1 MVISKDLWR
10 STYCRAFGNGAVN
23 TCIKDIGL
31 LGLGFKH
38 TTFHLQGNA
47 LIHCTTTAV
56 WWSYPCSVLL
66 WYWIQ
71 SVYILFT
78 GGGDDRILVQYSC
91 DIEYKVFLLYLQVEV
106 MIVSLF
112 STPVILI
119 TKCLYSI
126 YRWRWWSYP
135 CSVLLWYWLQSV
147 YILFTGGGDDRI
159 LVQYSREWYPDTG
172 QLPNPR
178 PVPDTAG
185 HRGSLS
191 LLCQKGLLS

>member
-1 MVISKDLWR
+1 MATEHWGFFSMPHQLWHGISLYLMILKDSWH

-78 GGGDDRILVQYSC
+78 GGGDDRILVQYS
-91 DIEYKVFLLYLQVEV
+91 
-106 MIVSLF
+106 S
-112 STPVILI
+112 
-119 TKCLYSI
+119 
-126 YRWRWWSYP
+126 
-135 CSVLLWYWLQSV
+135 
-147 YILFTGGGDDRI
+147 
-159 LVQYSREWYPDTG
+159 EWYPDTG